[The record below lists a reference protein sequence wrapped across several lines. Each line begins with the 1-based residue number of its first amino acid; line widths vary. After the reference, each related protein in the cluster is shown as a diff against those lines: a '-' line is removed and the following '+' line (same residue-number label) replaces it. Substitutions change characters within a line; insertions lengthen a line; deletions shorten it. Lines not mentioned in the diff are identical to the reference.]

1 MNFKLKNPNGDKE
14 SLILFYANLPSG
26 ERFVYSTSEKIHP
39 NNWDR
44 LNQKPIKSRSPGDQA
59 LRSSVELKLDRY
71 KEYFQSVKYD
81 LFYPKSWSKIK
92 SITEKKRTFKSLQK
106 SRGKVLPYSM

>member
-14 SLILFYANLPSG
+14 SLILFYANFPSG
-26 ERFVYSTSEKIHP
+26 VRFVYSTSEKIHP

-81 LFYPKSWSKIK
+81 LLAQELEQNKINYR
-92 SITEKKRTFKSLQK
+92 KKKDI
-106 SRGKVLPYSM
+106 

>member
-14 SLILFYANLPSG
+14 SLILFYANFPSG
-26 ERFVYSTSEKIHP
+26 LRFVYSTFEKIHP

-44 LNQKPIKSRSPGDQA
+44 LNQKPIKSGSPGDQA

-81 LFYPKSWSKIK
+81 LLAQELEQNKINYR
-92 SITEKKRTFKSLQK
+92 KKRTFKSLQK